1 MAERLQNLTMLRR
14 DVAEPFDFP
23 ATIQGDQAMLGWG
36 ASSRQLLFLPIWM
49 RVDSDLGG
57 AKQEWGDS
65 RKGREPM
72 W

>member
-1 MAERLQNLTMLRR
+1 
-14 DVAEPFDFP
+14 
-23 ATIQGDQAMLGWG
+23 MLGWG

-57 AKQEWGDS
+57 AKQEREDS
-65 RKGREPM
+65 ERGREPM